1 MLKILCN
8 LLVLRKP
15 VRCYNQFKGEPK
27 KTDTFIDQKYWQ
39 ECANKGKLLLL
50 LLLFFEGDQEDS
62 LTRLGQNFCV
72 YRQDL
77 ICIAISHLRLKVV
90 K

>member
-27 KTDTFIDQKYWQ
+27 KTDTFIDQKYWHKY
-39 ECANKGKLLLL
+39 ANGSKIG
-50 LLLFFEGDQEDS
+50 FFCNQRVVS
-62 LTRLGQNFCV
+62 RTSA
-72 YRQDL
+72 RQFWIDKDYFTFL
-77 ICIAISHLRLKVV
+77 SILYNLQSCNIA
-90 K
+90 